1 MKRESEVVDRAGTVT
16 EGQEREM
23 VWEEEAWLGG
33 RLGVC
38 DGWGSDMVEEVGWL
52 WESKGWG
59 RGMVRVGDGCGRVK
73 CGLLRK
79 VSSSG
84 EDGGGRGSE
93 TTDRARAVF
102 ARGDQ
107 WWGLHTSHT

>member
-1 MKRESEVVDRAGTVT
+1 MG
-16 EGQEREM
+16 
-23 VWEEEAWLGG
+23 
-33 RLGVC
+33 
-38 DGWGSDMVEEVGWL
+38 GWGCVMVGEVRWL
-52 WESKGWG
+52 NKW
-59 RGMVRVGDGCGRVK
+59 DGCGSGKVGGEEWFGLEMVAVGK

-84 EDGGGRGSE
+84 EDAGGRGSE

-102 ARGDQ
+102 GRGDQ